1 MRILDQSPSDDM
13 PLPGQAK
20 NKSQRGGDS
29 AAGAAVADGI
39 CGDRSS
45 SNADIGAMYLR
56 NFFLISI
63 YILVYKLNKNRIHT
77 DISKGRLDS
86 KLLVINRILN
96 RR

>member
-56 NFFLISI
+56 KFIFNINIYI
-63 YILVYKLNKNRIHT
+63 YILVYKLNK
-77 DISKGRLDS
+77 K
-86 KLLVINRILN
+86 
-96 RR
+96 